1 MGKYLLIACLIVPAF
16 ATVRTV
22 ARWTPMPTPSDPF
35 EAVFDDQ
42 SPLHIYLRTNPKG
55 LPDDTPTP

>member
-1 MGKYLLIACLIVPAF
+1 VPAF